1 MVVRLRWYGAL
12 ILVAAL
18 ALLAACGGGTTS
30 HAISGVTATTGPVTI
45 TTNLAT
51 YTTGDA
57 VGVTVTN
64 ASKTDFYAK
73 DGASSCTIVQLQRY
87 NSGTGNWENVDPCI
101 GSQQIQVYLVAKGA
115 ATPYTLAPTSSSDVN
130 SWDTGTYRISV
141 TYSTNADGV
150 TQAQEAHSAA
160 FTITGFT
167 GA

>member
-1 MVVRLRWYGAL
+1 MVVRPRWYGAL

-18 ALLAACGGGTTS
+18 ALLAACGVGPTS
-30 HAISGVTATTGPVTI
+30 HSISGVTATTGPVTI

-64 ASKTDFYAK
+64 ASKSDYFAK
-73 DGASSCTIVQLQRY
+73 DGNSGCTIVQAQRY
-87 NSGTGNWENVDPCI
+87 NSGTGAWDPVDTCM
-101 GSQQIQVYLVAKGA
+101 GSQQIQVYVIAKGA
-115 ATPYTLAPTSSSDVN
+115 SVPYTLAPTSSSDVN

-141 TYSTNADGV
+141 SYSTNADGV

-160 FTITGFT
+160 FTITGL
-167 GA
+167 

>member
-1 MVVRLRWYGAL
+1 MVVRPRWYGAL

-30 HAISGVTATTGPVTI
+30 HPISGVTATTGPVTI

-64 ASKTDFYAK
+64 ASKSNYYAK
-73 DGASSCTIVQLQRY
+73 DGKSGCTIVQVQRY
-87 NSGTGNWENVDPCI
+87 NASTGVWDSVDPCM
-101 GSQQIQVYLVAKGA
+101 GSQQTQVYLIAKGSA
-115 ATPYTLAPTSSSDVN
+115 VPYTLAPTSSSDVN
-130 SWDTGTYRISV
+130 SWDTGTFRISV
-141 TYSTNADGV
+141 SYSTNADGV

-160 FTITGFT
+160 FTITGP
-167 GA
+167 